1 MLTSLINEI
10 HERGERVAV
19 VIDDWH
25 RVTDAATVAAMEFL
39 LDNGCHHLQV
49 VVTSRTQSGLPLS
62 RMRVRDE
69 LVEIDSTALRFD
81 DDESHSFLVD
91 LGGLELERGD
101 VEDLTESTDGWV
113 AALQLAS
120 LSLRG
125 LRRPRPVDRAPV
137 GSPSRHR

>member
-25 RVTDAATVAAMEFL
+25 RVTDAATVAAMGFL

-49 VVTSRTQSGLPLS
+49 VVTSRTRSGLPLS

-81 DDESHSFLVD
+81 DDEAQSFLVD
-91 LGGLELERGD
+91 LGGLELERDD
-101 VEDLTESTDGWV
+101 VEELTESTDGWV

-120 LSLRG
+120 LVAARP
-125 LRRPRPVDRAPV
+125 RRPQH
-137 GSPSRHR
+137 S